1 VKRPVESFI
10 LFFLF
15 VNIATCYSQKNFLP
29 GYIVETNGDTINGQI
44 NYLNWDRT
52 PEKITFQGSSDEKNT
67 EYFPFNIKGFCVNG
81 ERYLS
86 AVVAIDDSPFREN
99 ELIESDKPEW
109 KTDTVYL
116 RLLFSGSKSLFY
128 FKDRNK
134 KDHFII
140 GKDSTFETLL
150 YRRYLQNIDGVMY
163 SRINEKYKGQLI
175 LYMKDYPDLQKKISY
190 TNYNMND
197 LTKLFKDYYN
207 LTGENVLF
215 QNNNEKYRLETGL
228 LAGLSI
234 SKLRF
239 YGTDFYLPL
248 TGVDFPKSPSYAVG
262 GFVNIILPRKRERI
276 SIVNEI
282 IFNSFKCKGQY
293 IDSND
298 PNIYTIKYS
307 NFAYSYVK
315 LTDMVRYKLPVGKM
329 FFYTEIGLTNGFF
342 YRQVNH
348 MRVEAHVYS
357 NTYVTDGMAI
367 ASRNWD
373 RGYSIGIGCGI
384 NRCFF
389 EFRYENTDGFD
400 ADPNSSSNITGSY
413 FLLGYRF

>member
-1 VKRPVESFI
+1 VKRPVEFFI

-29 GYIVETNGDTINGQI
+29 GYIVETNGDTVKGQI
-44 NYLNWDRT
+44 KYLNWDRT
-52 PEKITFQGSSDEKNT
+52 PVKITFVSEGDEKMT
-67 EYFPFNIKGFCVNG
+67 EYRPYDIKGFCVNG

-86 AVVAIDDSPFREN
+86 ATVTIDDSPVRDN
-99 ELIESDKPEW
+99 ELVESDKPEW
-109 KTDTVYL
+109 KTDTVFI

-140 GKDSTFETLL
+140 GKDSAFETLL
-150 YRRYLQNIDGVMY
+150 YRRYIQNIEGVTY
-163 SRINEKYKGQLI
+163 SRTNEKYKGQLI
-175 LYMKDYPDLQKKISY
+175 LYMKDYPDLQKKITY

-207 LTGENVLF
+207 LTGENTSF
-215 QNNNEKYRLETGL
+215 QNTNEKFRLEKGL

-239 YGTDFYLPL
+239 YGPDFYLPL
-248 TGVDFPKSPSYAVG
+248 TGVDYPRSPSYAIG
-262 GFVNIILPRKRERI
+262 GFLNIVLPRKRERI
-276 SIVNEI
+276 SIMNEL
-282 IFNSFKCKGQY
+282 IFNSFKCKGEY

-298 PNIYTIKYS
+298 PNIYAISYS

-315 LTDMVRYKLPVGKM
+315 LTDMFKYKLPVGRM

-342 YRQVNH
+342 YKQQNH
-348 MRVEAHVYS
+348 LKVEAHIYS
-357 NTYVTDGMAI
+357 MTYVTEVKAVP
-367 ASRNWD
+367 SRKWD
-373 RGYSIGIGCGI
+373 RGYSIGLGCGI
-384 NRCFF
+384 NKSFF

-400 ADPNSSSNITGSY
+400 SDPNSSSNIAGLY